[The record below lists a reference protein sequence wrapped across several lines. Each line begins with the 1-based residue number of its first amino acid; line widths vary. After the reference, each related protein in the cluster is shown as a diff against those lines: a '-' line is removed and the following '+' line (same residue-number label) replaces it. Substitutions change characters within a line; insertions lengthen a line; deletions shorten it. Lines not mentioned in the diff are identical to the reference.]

1 MTAVI
6 QMVDESETGAQN
18 SKSILTRNDCSDI
31 IPTLTVVKKT
41 KAKTPRKY
49 GVLRAFVF

>member
-1 MTAVI
+1 MEKAKSPENEQIWVI
-6 QMVDESETGAQN
+6 FLLWQVDIFGY
-18 SKSILTRNDCSDI
+18 IF
-31 IPTLTVVKKT
+31 PTLTVVKKT